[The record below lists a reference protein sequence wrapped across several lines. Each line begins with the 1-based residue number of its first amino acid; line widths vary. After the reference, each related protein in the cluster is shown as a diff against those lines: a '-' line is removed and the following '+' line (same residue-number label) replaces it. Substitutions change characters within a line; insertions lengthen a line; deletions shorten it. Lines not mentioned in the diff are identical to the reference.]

1 MDAVHPRHGPGG
13 GVRRRTSAETGSSAT
28 PQAAIAEM
36 LRVCRA
42 AADGDLE
49 ARVMHVEGTEDHP
62 ELVELRH
69 ELNRLIDRTD
79 AFVRESAASLASAS
93 EGRFYRQFLLDGM
106 TGSFRT
112 AAATINQARDA
123 MAETSARVAAAA
135 QTRLALADEF
145 EETVLSVAET
155 VAAAAT
161 ELSASAGSLSSS
173 AGAAVREADSARD
186 TVAVLETSSQQIQ
199 QVVTL
204 ISGIAAQTR
213 LLALN
218 ATIEAA
224 RAGAAGRGFA
234 VVASEVKQLADQTSN
249 ATGQIVA
256 QVESVQS
263 VAAQSSTVMGGI
275 GVTVREMDTMV
286 DGIAAAVDGHST
298 GSSDG
303 ARVAGG
309 LAQLAEVL
317 RAEVLRLLQVMRQG

>member
-1 MDAVHPRHGPGG
+1 MRA
-13 GVRRRTSAETGSSAT
+13 RRSAAQDTAASAS
-28 PQAAIAEM
+28 AMVDEM
-36 LRVCRA
+36 LRAVRL

-49 ARVMHVEGTEDHP
+49 QRVRDVPGSSDSP

-69 ELNRLIDRTD
+69 AVNRLIDRTD

-93 EGRFYRQFLLDGM
+93 GGQFHRQFLLDGM
-106 TGSFRT
+106 TGSFRG
-112 AAATINQARDA
+112 AASTINSARDA
-123 MAETSARVAAAA
+123 MAETSARVAGAAVN
-135 QTRLALADEF
+135 RLALADEF

-161 ELSASAGSLSSS
+161 ELSASAGSLAGS
-173 AGAAVREADSARD
+173 AGAAVREADSAVG
-186 TVAVLETSSQQIQ
+186 TVTVLESSSEQIQ

-234 VVASEVKQLADQTSN
+234 VVASEVKTLADQTSA
-249 ATGQIVA
+249 ATDQIVA
-256 QVESVQS
+256 QVRSVQS
-263 VAAQSSTVMGGI
+263 VASQSSAVMGGI
-275 GVTVREMDTMV
+275 GQTIREMDSMV
-286 DGIAAAVDGHST
+286 EGIAAAVDG
-298 GSSDG
+298 G
-303 ARVAGG
+303 ASGGGAGG

-317 RAEVLRLLQVMRQG
+317 RAEVLRLVEVMRAG

>member
-1 MDAVHPRHGPGG
+1 MRARRAASAQDAAGTTAMVD
-13 GVRRRTSAETGSSAT
+13 
-28 PQAAIAEM
+28 EM
-36 LRVCRA
+36 LRAVRL

-49 ARVMHVEGTEDHP
+49 QRVRDVPGSEDHP

-69 ELNRLIDRTD
+69 AVNRLIDRTD

-93 EGRFYRQFLLDGM
+93 GGQFHRQFLLDGM
-106 TGSFRT
+106 TGSFRG
-112 AAATINQARDA
+112 AASTINSARDA
-123 MAETSARVAAAA
+123 MAETGARVAGAAA
-135 QTRLALADEF
+135 NRLALADEF

-161 ELSASAGSLSSS
+161 ELSASAGSLSGS
-173 AGAAVREADSARD
+173 AGAAVREADSAVG
-186 TVAVLETSSQQIQ
+186 TVTVLESSSEQIQ

-234 VVASEVKQLADQTSN
+234 VVASEVKHLADQTST
-249 ATGQIVA
+249 ATDQIVA
-256 QVESVQS
+256 QVRSVQA
-263 VAAQSSTVMGGI
+263 VAAQSSSVMGGI
-275 GVTVREMDTMV
+275 GQTIREMDSMV
-286 DGIAAAVDGHST
+286 EGIAAAVDGGAG
-298 GSSDG
+298 GSG
-303 ARVAGG
+303 AGG

-317 RAEVLRLLQVMRQG
+317 RAEVLRLVEVMRTG